1 MGQILLWSVLLLF
14 VCVECDETIHDHG
27 EELINFVLIMHTM
40 IAGLTNKANEEST
53 SSQTEEDVFFQVRDV
68 VGWVGRILG
77 DPLVESP
84 VLVGTI

>member
-1 MGQILLWSVLLLF
+1 M
-14 VCVECDETIHDHG
+14 
-27 EELINFVLIMHTM
+27 LIMQRT

-53 SSQTEEDVFFQVRDV
+53 SGQTEEDVFFQVRDV

-77 DPLVESP
+77 DPLFESL